1 VRVRFGSGTHS
12 IGDNIVNTSPVI
24 DTSKYELAVS
34 KMTVAEIEW
43 ELENLKGLILDN
55 DDRRDY
61 AILINELKKR
71 DRAAE
76 YEAQSI
82 SEYKAA
88 SLN

>member
-1 VRVRFGSGTHS
+1 M
-12 IGDNIVNTSPVI
+12 NNSPVI

-61 AILINELKKR
+61 AILTNELNR
-71 DRAAE
+71 R
-76 YEAQSI
+76 Q
-82 SEYKAA
+82 
-88 SLN
+88 

>member
-1 VRVRFGSGTHS
+1 ML
-12 IGDNIVNTSPVI
+12 

-34 KMTVAEIEW
+34 KMTVIEIEK
-43 ELENLKGLILDN
+43 ELENLGVTPFSPYEINVPGLILDD
-55 DDRRDY
+55 DDRVDY
-61 AILINELKKR
+61 AILTKELKKR